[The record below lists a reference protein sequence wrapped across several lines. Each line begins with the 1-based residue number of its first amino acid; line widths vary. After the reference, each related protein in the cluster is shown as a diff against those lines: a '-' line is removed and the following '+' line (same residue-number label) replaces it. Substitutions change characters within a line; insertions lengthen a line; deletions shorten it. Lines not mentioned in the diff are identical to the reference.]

1 MTIERFGIARVLA
14 KTSGLAGGL
23 LLFESGFFQ
32 SAEQKGGEK
41 TDGFGGSKV
50 YFSAAELVDGLGQQ
64 LGDWLDVLFS
74 GKKEE
79 GGEITAGVGGAEGDF
94 SAREVFLGLKGQLD

>member
-50 YFSAAELVDGLGQQ
+50 YFSAAELVEGLGQP
-64 LGDWLDVLFS
+64 LGDWLGVFFP
-74 GKKEE
+74 GAKHE
-79 GGEITAGVGGAEGDF
+79 GGEIAQRVRGGEVDCTAPTASGGLEG
-94 SAREVFLGLKGQLD
+94 SP